1 MVCMAMKLAQSST
14 PKVIHIGFGTLNP
27 PMLEVKYSS
36 ESENGYMPIYC
47 ILSALIAAS
56 VVSESTISRYIPKIR
71 MNSEKQ
77 VSMNES
83 FAGEVVFLT
92 HNRNS
97 TKTPM
102 STTMWTPQ
110 KTAYISA
117 LRSSG
122 GLHLL
127 LYGAAQPDR
136 NYE

>member
-1 MVCMAMKLAQSST
+1 MAMKLAQSST

-36 ESENGYMPIYC
+36 ESENMPIYC
-47 ILSALIAAS
+47 ILSALIADS

-92 HNRNS
+92 HSRNS

-117 LRSSG
+117 LRSSS

-127 LYGAAQPDR
+127 LYGAA
-136 NYE
+136 